1 MTGTGVMAGTADVII
16 IGGGLSGAAAAWR
29 LAQRG
34 VTSVIV
40 LERDTV
46 GAGGTGKSSG
56 VVRCHYGVSSLARMA
71 ATALETFENAAG
83 IFGTDIGF
91 RQTGYIVGVGAA
103 NAASLR
109 ASLASQRRVGV
120 DTSEID
126 RSEVAKLWPGIY
138 TGDFAAFCW
147 EPRGGYGDA
156 YATAQ
161 AFAAAAR
168 RAGVTVRQGAKVTE
182 ILASPEGKVT
192 GVRLADGSA
201 VRAPNVVVAAG
212 PWSVELVR
220 PLGID
225 LPVRVH
231 LEQIV
236 LVDPGR
242 QVGLVPVLSDLVS
255 LQYVRAEGSGD
266 ILFGNSDLSEFR
278 AADPDRY
285 PNRADNDFLEAA
297 ATKLAHRFPALSEGA
312 GISASYAGC
321 FDVTPDWNPVI
332 SLAPVDG
339 LLIAAGFSGHGFKI
353 APSVGTLIADLILDG
368 VSSDPDIRP
377 ADFRLSRF
385 AEGDLTLSPHPY
397 IGAAEMR

>member
-1 MTGTGVMAGTADVII
+1 VNSTADVII
-16 IGGGLSGAAAAWR
+16 VGGGLEGAAAAWR
-29 LAQRG
+29 LAQRD
-34 VTSVIV
+34 VTDVVV

-71 ATALETFENAAG
+71 TTSLETFENAVDL
-83 IFGTDIGF
+83 FGTDIGF
-91 RQTGYIVGVGAA
+91 RQTGYIVGVGEV

-109 ASLASQRRVGV
+109 ASLVAQRKVGV

-126 RSEVAKLWPGIY
+126 RSEVASLWPGMY
-138 TGDFAAFCW
+138 LDDFAAFCW

-168 RAGVTVRQGAKVTE
+168 RAGVKVRQGAKVTE
-182 ILASPEGKVT
+182 VLASGDKVT
-192 GVRLADGSA
+192 GVRLADGST
-201 VRAPNVVVAAG
+201 VSAPNVVVAAG

-236 LVDPGR
+236 LVDPGSET
-242 QVGLVPVLSDLVS
+242 GPVPVLSDLVS

-278 AADPDRY
+278 EADPDHY

-297 ATKLAHRFPALSEGA
+297 ATKLAHRFPELSEGA
-312 GISASYAGC
+312 GISSSYAGC

-332 SLAPVDG
+332 SRGPVDG
-339 LLIAAGFSGHGFKI
+339 LIIASGFSGHGFKI
-353 APSVGTLIADLILDG
+353 APSVGTLIADLVLDG

-385 AEGDLTLSPHPY
+385 AEGDLTLSPY
-397 IGAAEMR
+397 AYVGAAEMR

>member
-1 MTGTGVMAGTADVII
+1 MSETADVII
-16 IGGGLSGAAAAWR
+16 VGGGLEGTAAAWR

-34 VTSVIV
+34 VTDVIV
-40 LERDTV
+40 AERDTV

-71 ATALETFENAAG
+71 TTALETFENALD

-91 RQTGYIVGVGAA
+91 RQTGYIVGVGEV

-109 ASLASQRRVGV
+109 ASLASQRGVGV

-126 RSEVAKLWPGIY
+126 RSEVATLWPGMY
-138 TGDFAAFCW
+138 LDDFAAFCW

-182 ILASPEGKVT
+182 ILASPHDTVT
-192 GVRLADGSA
+192 GVRLADGST
-201 VRAPNVVVAAG
+201 VSAPNVVVAAG
-212 PWSVELVR
+212 PWSVDLVK

-236 LVDPGR
+236 LVSPG
-242 QVGLVPVLSDLVS
+242 QDVGPVPVLSDLVS

-278 AADPDRY
+278 EADPDHY

-312 GISASYAGC
+312 GISSSYAGC

-332 SLAPVDG
+332 SRGPLDG
-339 LLIAAGFSGHGFKI
+339 LVIASGFSGHGFKI
-353 APSVGTLIADLILDG
+353 APSVGTLITDLILDG
-368 VSSDPDIRP
+368 VSSDPDIRQ

-385 AEGDLTLSPHPY
+385 AERDPTLSPY
-397 IGAAEMR
+397 AYVGAAEMR

>member
-1 MTGTGVMAGTADVII
+1 MTETADVII
-16 IGGGLSGAAAAWR
+16 VGGGLEGTAAAWR
-29 LAQRG
+29 LAQRD
-34 VTSVIV
+34 VTDVVV
-40 LERDTV
+40 LERATV

-71 ATALETFENAAG
+71 STSLETFENAVDL
-83 IFGTDIGF
+83 FGTDIGF
-91 RQTGYIVGVGAA
+91 RQTGYIVGVGEV

-109 ASLASQRRVGV
+109 ASLVAQRGVGV

-126 RSEVAKLWPGIY
+126 RSEVASLWPGMY
-138 TGDFAAFCW
+138 LDDFAAFCW

-168 RAGVTVRQGAKVTE
+168 RGGVKVRQGSKATGV
-182 ILASPEGKVT
+182 LVSGDKVT
-192 GVRLADGSA
+192 GVRLADGST
-201 VRAPNVVVAAG
+201 VSAPNVVIAAG

-242 QVGLVPVLSDLVS
+242 ETGPVPVLSDLVS

-278 AADPDRY
+278 EADPDHY

-297 ATKLAHRFPALSEGA
+297 ATKLAHRFPELSEGA
-312 GISASYAGC
+312 GISSSYAGC

-332 SLAPVDG
+332 SRGPVDG
-339 LLIAAGFSGHGFKI
+339 LVIASGFSGHGFKI
-353 APSVGTLIADLILDG
+353 APSVGTLIADLVLDG
-368 VSSDPDIRP
+368 VSSDPDIRE

-385 AEGDLTLSPHPY
+385 AEGDLTLSPY
-397 IGAAEMR
+397 AYVGAAEMR

>member
-1 MTGTGVMAGTADVII
+1 VNSTADVII
-16 IGGGLSGAAAAWR
+16 VGGGLEGAAAAWR
-29 LAQRG
+29 LAQRDTTD
-34 VTSVIV
+34 VVV

-71 ATALETFENAAG
+71 TTSLETFENAVDL
-83 IFGTDIGF
+83 FGTDIGF
-91 RQTGYIVGVGAA
+91 RQTGYIVGVGEV

-109 ASLASQRRVGV
+109 ASLVAQRKVGV

-126 RSEVAKLWPGIY
+126 RSEVASLWPGMY
-138 TGDFAAFCW
+138 LDDFAAFCW

-168 RAGVTVRQGAKVTE
+168 RGGVKIRQGSKATE
-182 ILASPEGKVT
+182 VLVSGDKVT
-192 GVRLADGSA
+192 GVRLADGST
-201 VRAPNVVVAAG
+201 VSAPNVVIAAG

-242 QVGLVPVLSDLVS
+242 ETGPVPVLSDLVS

-278 AADPDRY
+278 EADPDHY

-297 ATKLAHRFPALSEGA
+297 ATKLAHRFPELSEGA
-312 GISASYAGC
+312 GISSSYAGC

-332 SLAPVDG
+332 SRGPVDG
-339 LLIAAGFSGHGFKI
+339 LVIASGFSGHGFKI
-353 APSVGTLIADLILDG
+353 APSVGTLIADLVLDG
-368 VSSDPDIRP
+368 ASSDPDIRE

-385 AEGDLTLSPHPY
+385 AEGDLTLSPY
-397 IGAAEMR
+397 AYVGAAEMR

>member
-1 MTGTGVMAGTADVII
+1 VNSTADVII
-16 IGGGLSGAAAAWR
+16 VGGGLEGTAAAWR
-29 LAQRG
+29 LAQRDTTD
-34 VTSVIV
+34 VVV

-71 ATALETFENAAG
+71 TTSLETFENAVDL
-83 IFGTDIGF
+83 FGTDIGF
-91 RQTGYIVGVGAA
+91 RQTGYIVGVGDV

-109 ASLASQRRVGV
+109 ASLVAQRGVGV

-126 RSEVAKLWPGIY
+126 RSEVASLWPGMY
-138 TGDFAAFCW
+138 LDDFAAFCW

-168 RAGVTVRQGAKVTE
+168 RGGVKIRQGSKATE
-182 ILASPEGKVT
+182 VLVSGDKVT
-192 GVRLADGSA
+192 GVRLADGST
-201 VRAPNVVVAAG
+201 VSAPNVVIAAG

-242 QVGLVPVLSDLVS
+242 ETGPVPVLSDLVS

-278 AADPDRY
+278 EADPDHY
-285 PNRADNDFLEAA
+285 HNRADNDFLEAA
-297 ATKLAHRFPALSEGA
+297 ATKLAHRFPELSEGA
-312 GISASYAGC
+312 GISSSYAGC

-332 SLAPVDG
+332 SRGPVDG
-339 LLIAAGFSGHGFKI
+339 LVIASGFSGHGFKI
-353 APSVGTLIADLILDG
+353 APSVGTLIADLVLDG
-368 VSSDPDIRP
+368 ASSDPDVRE

-385 AEGDLTLSPHPY
+385 AEGDLTLSPY
-397 IGAAEMR
+397 AYVGAAEMR